1 MTSESGPSNPSS
13 REGCKA
19 SFAAIS
25 GMATGMYFL
34 WSMVLN
40 PARGPLP
47 GKMLPLVVGVS
58 GFVLSAALVGWGL
71 RGLDVLRL

>member
-1 MTSESGPSNPSS
+1 
-13 REGCKA
+13 
-19 SFAAIS
+19 
-25 GMATGMYFL
+25 MATGMYFL